1 MTIFIQPLLFLH
13 FPLLH
18 LLETTSNLQFLFT
31 RLFLLAA
38 GRICQAE
45 GLFALSLR
53 LFGLKPLGSVL
64 VCDFE
69 PHFKGAEEALTAWQ
83 LEDLLRNVVP
93 ALINLHIV
101 EYASLSCILLVLDVE
116 ENILCLLSHL
126 LCVIKSRVLALHN
139 LYWVLPLL
147 AEVRANVSLQ

>member
-1 MTIFIQPLLFLH
+1 MAVVIQPLLLLH
-13 FPLLH
+13 LTLLH
-18 LLETTSNLQFLFT
+18 LLESMPKLLFLFT
-31 RLFLLAA
+31 RLFFLAA

-53 LFGLKPLGSVL
+53 LFGLELLGSVL
-64 VCDFE
+64 VCYFE
-69 PHFKGAEEALTAWQ
+69 PHLKGAEESLTARQ

-116 ENILCLLSHL
+116 ENILSLLGHL
-126 LCVIKSRVLALHN
+126 LCVIKSRVCAFHN

-147 AEVRANVSLQ
+147 AEVRANVPLH